1 MIGIY
6 GFQNQLN
13 GKWYIGQSI
22 HVEHRQKEH
31 KQEMLSNRSN
41 NKFQNALRKHGWE
54 NFSFQ
59 VLEECSPEELNQ
71 KEVFWIQHYNS
82 YLNGYNSTP
91 GGQEKYFNPQ
101 LIYDAW
107 DAGLSNIEIA
117 EKLNIDRHTVYNN
130 LRNYKNYSL
139 HESKIR
145 GGKLAYQ
152 SNPVNNS
159 KIYQYD
165 LEGNYLAEW
174 PSRKEIMRTLGFDAS
189 AIGKCVSNKRKTAYG
204 FQWKNFYKKEI
215 EPYKGKIGVAQ
226 QIKQY
231 DLEGNYIQTFNSIKE
246 AAQAVNGD
254 NSLICRVKDTP
265 NKTAY
270 GYKWKSI

>member
-13 GKWYIGQSI
+13 QKWYIGQSI
-22 HVEHRQKEH
+22 HIEHRQKEH
-31 KQEMLSNRSN
+31 KNEMLSNRSN
-41 NKFQNALRKHGWE
+41 NKFYNALRKYGWE

-59 VLEECSPEELNQ
+59 ILEECSPEELNS
-71 KEVFWIQHYNS
+71 KEVYWIKYYDS

-107 DAGLSNIEIA
+107 DEGLSNIEIA

-130 LRNYKNYSL
+130 LINYKNYSL
-139 HESKIR
+139 HESKVR

-152 SNPVNNS
+152 SNSSINN

-174 PSRKEIMRTLGFDAS
+174 PSRKEIMRVLGFDAS
-189 AIGKCVSNKRKTAYG
+189 VIGKCISNKRKTAYG
-204 FQWKNFYKKEI
+204 FQWKDFYQEKI
-215 EPYKGKIGVAQ
+215 ESYKNKTGIAQKIE
-226 QIKQY
+226 QY
-231 DLEGNYIQTFNSIKE
+231 DLKDNYIQTFNSIKE
-246 AAQAVNGD
+246 AARAVQGD
-254 NSLICRVKDTP
+254 DSFIGRVKNNP